1 MSVYERNIYFHIL
14 SKNQMNP
21 ISMLQTA
28 DTFLLRQI
36 VVYIF
41 CSLKVRDGYLNS
53 TFNTQTLFGILP
65 PYLEMGKGMG

>member
-1 MSVYERNIYFHIL
+1 
-14 SKNQMNP
+14 MNP